1 MLKNIFKTRT
11 SQVTAALIFAVILS
25 VLLYTLSPYLTDRSL
40 KLKLKIEDISDILF
54 TASIALH
61 LIWLIMLKV
70 LSKKDSNTAVRMP
83 DFFTA
88 STLMFFLFNYLFAAN
103 AGLEY
108 IQRFAETSDVLSFA
122 PDTGTER
129 LLTAF
134 LFMPILFA
142 DIFASVKFRKEK
154 LLSFKNMRLPLTLLS
169 SILYAFAF
177 PSFINLEGWGFLIFI
192 AFIPLLIVFKYSSIH
207 RGIFYGI
214 AFGIFQTM
222 IINYW
227 LATFSLVSLQ
237 FVTALY
243 SGMFTFFMA
252 FAVYIYKK
260 SKYGWLLFPF
270 AWIVFEW
277 ARSSGF
283 SAYPWCL
290 TGSALYSYLPLIQ
303 IASLTG
309 IWGISFMVLLIN
321 TAFAEI
327 IFSRINRGKRTS
339 GSENIFKT
347 NYQSY
352 STELI
357 SVKSLKQTG
366 KYVPLITASLLTA
379 GILIFGLMEIKKD
392 NEITADRNISLSL
405 IQQNADPRKTSYEES
420 FNTLKTLTDT
430 ARSIKKTDLVV
441 WSETAYVPNIR
452 RWGSLDKNYNS
463 LTKLTHK
470 FLEYQKTGRFFLVT
484 GNDDYEI
491 ITDTKGDVSRKEYN
505 ASVYFSDT
513 GKRID
518 TYRKIRLVPF
528 TEYFPFKKQ
537 LPWLYNI
544 LMEMDVN
551 LWEPGIERT
560 VFNHPDFR
568 FSTPIC
574 FEDLFPDYVRS
585 FVNNGADIIINI
597 SNDYWSLTETE
608 GMQHFINGLFRAVEN
623 RRYVVRATASGLT
636 GVIDRKGKIIDTV
649 PFYEEHYL
657 NTEIPLTAEKDRKLT
672 FYTKYG
678 DWFPMISLIV
688 FILSFLYLSGKSLLN
703 KNI

>member
-11 SQVTAALIFAVILS
+11 SQVTAALISAVILS

-70 LSKKDSNTAVRMP
+70 LSKKDSNTAVRLP

-177 PSFINLEGWGFLIFI
+177 PSFINLEGWGLLIFI

-339 GSENIFKT
+339 GFENIFKP
-347 NYQSY
+347 NYQSD

-366 KYVPLITASLLTA
+366 KYVPLITAALLTA
-379 GILIFGLMEIKKD
+379 GILIFGLLEIKKD

-657 NTEIPLTAEKDRKLT
+657 NTEIPLTAEKGRKLT